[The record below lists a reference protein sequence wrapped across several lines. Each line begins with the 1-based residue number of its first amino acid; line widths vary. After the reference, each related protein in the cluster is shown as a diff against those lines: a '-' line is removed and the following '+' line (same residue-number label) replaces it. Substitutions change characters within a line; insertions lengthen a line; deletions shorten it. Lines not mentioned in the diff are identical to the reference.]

1 MPKKDWKPLVLC
13 ILDGWGHTKESKHN
27 AIALAKT
34 PTWDRWHKS
43 FPQALLEA
51 SGPAVGLPTGQ
62 MGNSEVGHTTLGT
75 GRIVPQDLPRIH
87 DAIQKKDLPKNKSLL
102 SLIQTLKKSGKA
114 CHLMGLFSSG
124 GVHSHK
130 DHMIALIEILATQ
143 DIPVWLHLFL
153 DGRDTAPQSADE
165 EIQLLT
171 PLLKKHP
178 SVKIA
183 TLMGRFYAMDRDN
196 RWDRTKQAYNSL
208 VSGHGTQ
215 TKDPVTSIKNF
226 YKEKI
231 TDEFIP
237 PLVAN
242 EYKGIEKD
250 DALLMANFRA
260 DRVRQILAAL
270 TEKTFREFSRKDVPH
285 FSHKIGMKDY
295 SKNLKKNMEALFPPI
310 FLKNTL
316 GEVLSQKGLKQ
327 LRIAETEKYAHV
339 TFFFNGGSEEVLP
352 GEKRALIPS
361 PKVKTYDL
369 KPEMSADKLTKTVI
383 ESLRKDQ
390 CDVVIMNYA
399 NTDMVGHTGKLSPT
413 IKAVE
418 KVDQCLSL
426 IEEVVLEKEGC
437 LLVTADHGNA
447 ESMENPKTHQAHTAH
462 TTNRVPFVCVTSH
475 PYKICRKEGSLEDI
489 APTILNLLNI
499 PCPKEMTGTP
509 LLKKEKSI

>member
-27 AIALAKT
+27 AITLAKT

-43 FPQALLEA
+43 FPQVLLEA

-75 GRIVPQDLPRIH
+75 GRVVPQDLPRIH
-87 DAIQKKDLPKNKSLL
+87 DAIQKKELPKNKSLL

-114 CHLMGLFSSG
+114 CHLMGLFSPG

-130 DHMIALIEILATQ
+130 DHMIALIEILSAQ

-153 DGRDTAPQSADE
+153 DGRDTPPQSASE
-165 EIQLLT
+165 EIRSLA

-178 SVKIA
+178 SVKMA

-196 RWDRTKQAYNSL
+196 RWDRTEQAYDGL

-215 TKDPVTSIKNF
+215 TKDPISSIEDF
-226 YKEKI
+226 YKAEI

-237 PLVAN
+237 PLIAN
-242 EYKGIEKD
+242 EYKGIEKG

-260 DRVRQILAAL
+260 DRMRQILTAL
-270 TEKTFREFSRKDVPH
+270 TEKSFSGFSRKNVAN
-285 FSHKIGMKDY
+285 FSHKIGMKGY
-295 SKNLKKNMEALFPPI
+295 SKSLEKNMDALFPPI
-310 FLKNTL
+310 LLKNTL
-316 GEVLSQKGLKQ
+316 GEILSQKGLKQ

-339 TFFFNGGSEEVLP
+339 TFFFNGGSEDVLP
-352 GEKRALIPS
+352 GEKRVLIPS

-369 KPEMSADKLTKTVI
+369 KPEMSADKLTQTVI
-383 ESLRKDQ
+383 ESLKKETF
-390 CDVVIMNYA
+390 DVVIMNYA
-399 NTDMVGHTGKLSPT
+399 NTDMVGHTGKLAPT

-418 KVDQCLSL
+418 TVDRCLSL
-426 IEEVVLEKEGC
+426 IEESVLEKEGC

-462 TTNRVPFVCVTSH
+462 TTNCVPFVCVTSY
-475 PYKICRKEGSLEDI
+475 PYKACKKKGSLKDM

-499 PCPKEMTGTP
+499 PCPKEMTGIS
-509 LLKKEKSI
+509 LLKKEKLI